1 MVGEAEQSRHRLHSA
16 IPREEHMSK
25 VERKGGIGR
34 GVLAL
39 ILGAAAAR
47 IATKSAEKIWTAGLH
62 RDVPAMR
69 REESMVEK
77 AAWIALSAALVGVAR
92 ELAKDLAA
100 PKIEAA

>member
-1 MVGEAEQSRHRLHSA
+1 
-16 IPREEHMSK
+16 MSK
-25 VERKGGIGR
+25 VQRKGGLPR

-39 ILGAAAAR
+39 LLGAVAAKVAMK
-47 IATKSAEKIWTAGLH
+47 TSEKIWTRGF
-62 RDVPAMR
+62 RQEVPAMSND
-69 REESMVEK
+69 ESLGRK

>member
-1 MVGEAEQSRHRLHSA
+1 
-16 IPREEHMSK
+16 MSK

-39 ILGAAAAR
+39 ILGAAAAKL
-47 IATKSAEKIWTAGLH
+47 ATRSAEKIWTSGLH

-69 REESMVEK
+69 RDESILEK

-92 ELAKDLAA
+92 ELAKDIAA
-100 PKIEAA
+100 PKIEQA